1 MELSGIVF
9 SCHALVLFIVHLFGR
24 IICFR
29 FWPFFGGSKEEERS
43 VFFLSFS
50 ISFVTFCVC
59 LFFSFF
65 ATCIFPFYSYFF
77 GLSAFVPSAFYYS
90 HFSIRIRHP
99 QISGPRFTDTPLT
112 PVKIRERLNPFF
124 VASEIRN
131 LMRSRDR

>member
-1 MELSGIVF
+1 MYILTAVLRRRNGASF
-9 SCHALVLFIVHLFGR
+9 S
-24 IICFR
+24 
-29 FWPFFGGSKEEERS
+29 
-43 VFFLSFS
+43 FLSLFLLLL
-50 ISFVTFCVC
+50 FVFVC
-59 LFFSFF
+59 FFSFF